1 MNISTMIDQVE
12 QPKPWLAHDLKHT
25 SQWIRL
31 LTSAEKAGLRQ
42 GLKAYVALNKPLEE
56 SSGEDFPFEDIKQL
70 IEDINH
76 QLYKG
81 FGIIVLK
88 EFPIEGL
95 DEESIKKL
103 YWGFTNHLGVLR
115 PQGKNSALMN
125 HVKNVGGVY
134 RAVGGRG
141 YNTNAELDF
150 HVDFADFVG
159 LLCIRDAKEGGISK
173 ACSSRALFETLKQQS
188 PHLAEALLTPLYY
201 SRQDEHSPDELP
213 YYQTP
218 VVAFEQGWFSCRYTR
233 NHIRYAD
240 RHEGAK
246 APTAVQNE
254 AMDWIDQTALSD
266 TFTFDMRL
274 VPGDLQILN
283 NHVVLH
289 SRTAYEDYDEPE
301 KKRSLL
307 RAWIATPNSQPLSLL
322 MEQAFHDY
330 RAGAV
335 RGGIKGQE
343 FDAIK
348 QAYTHKAAVFHS
360 MIGA

>member
-1 MNISTMIDQVE
+1 MIVSTMFDQVE
-12 QPKPWLAHDLKHT
+12 QPKPWLAHDINQT
-25 SQWIRL
+25 SQWVRP
-31 LTSAEKAGLRQ
+31 LTYAEKAGLRQ
-42 GLKAYVALNKPLEE
+42 GLKAFVALNKPLEE
-56 SSGEDFPFEDIKQL
+56 SSGEDFPFQDIKQL
-70 IEDINH
+70 IQDINH

-201 SRQDEHSPDELP
+201 GQPTLHEYMERTAWHAGQHLRQLELVIKEKLAQQP
-213 YYQTP
+213 EP
-218 VVAFEQGWFSCRYTR
+218 S
-233 NHIRYAD
+233 
-240 RHEGAK
+240 
-246 APTAVQNE
+246 
-254 AMDWIDQTALSD
+254 LSD
-266 TFTFDMRL
+266 NLFKGLPMPHL
-274 VPGDLQILN
+274 VWDDQ
-283 NHVVLH
+283 
-289 SRTAYEDYDEPE
+289 
-301 KKRSLL
+301 
-307 RAWIATPNSQPLSLL
+307 LSL
-322 MEQAFHDY
+322 
-330 RAGAV
+330 
-335 RGGIKGQE
+335 
-343 FDAIK
+343 
-348 QAYTHKAAVFHS
+348 
-360 MIGA
+360 